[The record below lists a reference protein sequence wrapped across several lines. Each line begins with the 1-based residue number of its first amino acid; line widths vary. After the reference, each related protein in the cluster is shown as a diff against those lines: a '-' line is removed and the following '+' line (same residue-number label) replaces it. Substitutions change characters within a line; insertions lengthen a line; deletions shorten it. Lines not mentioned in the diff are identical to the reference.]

1 MNVAK
6 IKLKHAKDIDGVM
19 NYCKGYS
26 MSGLFYLGG
35 DAIVGFKINQW
46 IDKKMAG
53 MILLCS
59 VIAKDLEV
67 KAKLS
72 AKFIDRTGHARQG
85 ITGDSTG
92 GGSNYNI
99 NLSYGVD
106 YGEILEEGS
115 KPHVIEGNPYLYWK
129 GASHP
134 VKRVN
139 HPGTKGFH
147 TLENT
152 LQENK
157 GTVINAVKDYWG
169 S

>member
-1 MNVAK
+1 MGFRV
-6 IKLKHAKDIDGVM
+6 ID
-19 NYCKGYS
+19 
-26 MSGLFYLGG
+26 F
-35 DAIVGFKINQW
+35 IN
-46 IDKKMAG
+46 KKMAG
-53 MILLCS
+53 MALLCNI
-59 VIAKDLEV
+59 IAKDLEG
-67 KAKLS
+67 KAKGG
-72 AKFIDRTGHARQG
+72 AKWQDRTSHARQG

-92 GGSNYNI
+92 GGNNFNI

-115 KPHVIEGNPYLYWK
+115 KPHVIQGNPYLYWK

-157 GTVINAVKDYWG
+157 NSVVNAVKDYWG

>member
-1 MNVAK
+1 MGFRV
-6 IKLKHAKDIDGVM
+6 ID
-19 NYCKGYS
+19 
-26 MSGLFYLGG
+26 F
-35 DAIVGFKINQW
+35 IN
-46 IDKKMAG
+46 KKMAG
-53 MILLCS
+53 MALLCN
-59 VIAKDLEV
+59 VIAKDLEG
-67 KAKLS
+67 KAKGS
-72 AKFIDRTGHARQG
+72 AKWQDRTAHARQG

-92 GGSNYNI
+92 GGNNFNI
-99 NLSYGVD
+99 NLSHGVD

-157 GTVINAVKDYWG
+157 GTVINAFKDYWG